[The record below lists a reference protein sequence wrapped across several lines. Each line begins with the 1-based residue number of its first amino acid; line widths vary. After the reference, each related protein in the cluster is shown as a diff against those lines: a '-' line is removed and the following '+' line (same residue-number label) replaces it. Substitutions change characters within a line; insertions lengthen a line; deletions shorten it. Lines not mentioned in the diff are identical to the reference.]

1 MSLRCFALLCVALR
15 FAAACT
21 LAQAKHPV
29 FFYWVED
36 ATAEMDS
43 FRNDGYK
50 CSHVLLPD
58 KTGPVL
64 DLTHGRGT
72 F

>member
-1 MSLRCFALLCVALR
+1 MASRRGGCR
-15 FAAACT
+15 STKGQRAANGTRHSHFSVKAR
-21 LAQAKHPV
+21 HPV

-50 CSHVLLPD
+50 
-58 KTGPVL
+58 
-64 DLTHGRGT
+64 
-72 F
+72 